1 MIHQIEQTTPLKNL
15 TQESL
20 FLDLLKPS
28 IKNRLVNQVIHK
40 WKKNLL
46 SKMLSD
52 HDDFLEL
59 WVKEVC
65 EEYQVKMDSWII
77 KRMMEDERP
86 VVKRYRERYREGYRE
101 GYRDLKPSWLRA
113 MVDDSIIEVSNAIAY
128 NLIEDQNA
136 LQQFWINKVLYYWW
150 WRFRAES
157 YGIRRLWI
165 RNQYG
170 IDRIWINWQSN

>member
-1 MIHQIEQTTPLKNL
+1 MKEREAIFLIHQIEQTTPLKNL

-86 VVKRYRERYREGYRE
+86 VVKRYRERYREGYR
-101 GYRDLKPSWLRA
+101 DLKPSWLRA
-113 MVDDSIIEVSNAIAY
+113 MVDDSIIEVSFLCTANVIILFPVGKAAGFS
-128 NLIEDQNA
+128 A
-136 LQQFWINKVLYYWW
+136 L
-150 WRFRAES
+150 
-157 YGIRRLWI
+157 
-165 RNQYG
+165 
-170 IDRIWINWQSN
+170 